1 MFFHLL
7 LNTSNPE
14 SIKKFISI
22 LNKINQTPG
31 INIKIISNQYYYN
44 NRKSKRITILKSP
57 HVNKKA
63 QEHYSMFK
71 FKQVIKLESLKVTKL
86 IVLLKKLRTY
96 NLPEA
101 EFKIKIILNRIRLN
115 KNKVDPDIYFL
126 DFSPNLLNKKLKTY
140 LKIVAN
146 FGEIVFQRYFY
157 KIKIV

>member
-1 MFFHLL
+1 MSFHLL

-31 INIKIISNQYYYN
+31 INIKIISNQYYN
-44 NRKSKRITILKSP
+44 NRNSKRITILKSP

-71 FKQVIKLESLKVTKL
+71 FKQVIKLESLKVKKL
-86 IVLLKKLRTY
+86 IILLKKLRTY

-126 DFSPNLLNKKLKTY
+126 DSSPNLLNKKLKTY

-146 FGEIVFQRYFY
+146 FGEIVFQRDFSNL
-157 KIKIV
+157 K